1 MRKSRKS
8 ISNIF
13 PFFLM
18 FMVVLIGTAF
28 ASIGN
33 ITGTI
38 EVQAESPLQDGV
50 FISDAEVYQSNSAEA
65 IINTYSKRMLNTKV
79 TLDASESEVIMKIKL
94 YNNTNYLYEYR
105 GISYDEDFYDNANI
119 ETTVYTEAGTQIG
132 EDIPSKTEVI
142 VYIKINYKNGTIAEN
157 TVLNAYI
164 NFEIGIPG
172 PNKPIL
178 DNPSNEEWTNEAVP
192 VTATTST
199 RDDRTQ
205 IEQIKY
211 SFNNSSWM
219 DWDGELNRVGSYVS
233 TSTIYKISMD
243 ETLYVKA
250 IDNLGQESE
259 VASTKLKID
268 LTKPSISFGTN
279 GSTKWAKSHSTTVT
293 VSDTYSGVDADSLKY
308 VWTQNTSEP
317 ADSAFSKS
325 FANGGS
331 IAISTGTGNNWYLWI
346 WAKDIAG
353 NSIKTKSSAFYLDNT
368 APSTATISSGGIS
381 GKRIKYTAT
390 GADANSG
397 VATYKFYVGGSLKTT
412 VTTSSGSATYTF
424 SRTTFGNTYS
434 AYVVVT
440 DAAGNTKTS
449 STVSNTDYT
458 IKTDAELSTLAAKVN
473 GGTTYSGITITQLNS
488 IILRGNWTPIGYDGT
503 DAHAFAGTYNG
514 GGYTIS
520 GLTITNGTRKENA
533 LFGKNSGTIKNL
545 TISSPSITT
554 TSGDYSTTAAC
565 VGTNLGTIEYVN
577 ITRGTIAGNT
587 VYIGGITAYSSGGKI
602 RYCTNSATVKCSDS
616 VTASTAQG
624 VYVGAMAGI
633 NKSNGVI
640 EYCINT
646 GNIKGKRVGGMVGE
660 LSTGYVTCC
669 GNRGNIYTID
679 YTSSGAYAGGIAGSG
694 GAAIIRWSYNNA
706 RIVVTGGAGGI
717 IGAAVPSSTN
727 SIQIVSSYNAGTLSG
742 TFSTG
747 GIVAYQTGSG
757 TISLTNNY
765 WRSDCGAK
773 YGNASKSS
781 DSGAQS
787 RYASDLKKFTSTLNG
802 SGSYFKADSSNK
814 NGGYPILSFE

>member
-18 FMVVLIGTAF
+18 FIVILIGTAF

-192 VTATTST
+192 VTATAST

-293 VSDTYSGVDADSLKY
+293 VSDTYSGVNADSLKY
-308 VWTQNTSEP
+308 VWTQSTSEP

-325 FANGGS
+325 FTNDGS
-331 IAISTGTGNNWYLWI
+331 IAISIGTGNNWYLWI

-353 NSIKTKSSAFYLDNT
+353 NSIKTKSNAFYLDNT
-368 APSTATISSGGIS
+368 APSTATISSGGVS
-381 GKRIKYTAT
+381 GKSIKYTAT

-424 SRTTFGNTYS
+424 SSTTFGNTYS

-458 IKTDAELSTLAAKVN
+458 IKTAAELSTLATKVN

-488 IILRGNWTPIGYDGT
+488 ITLSGNWTPIGYDGT

-520 GLTITNGTRKENA
+520 GLTITNGTRAHNA
-533 LFGKNSGTIKNL
+533 LFGKNRGTIRNL

-554 TSGDYSTTAAC
+554 TVGNYSGTAAC
-565 VGTNLGTIEYVN
+565 VGLNAGTIEYVK
-577 ITRGTIAGNT
+577 IVGGTIVGNT
-587 VYIGGITAYSSGGKI
+587 VYIGGVASITSGGTI

-616 VTASTAQG
+616 VTASTGQG
-624 VYVGAMAGI
+624 AYVGGI
-633 NKSNGVI
+633 VGLNRDNGNV

-646 GNIKGKRVGGMVGE
+646 GNIKGKRAGGMIGDT
-660 LSTGYVTCC
+660 SGGYIICC
-669 GNRGNIYTID
+669 GNRGNIYTVE
-679 YTSSGAYAGGIAGSG
+679 YTGGGAYAGGIVGSG
-694 GAAIIRWSYNNA
+694 SAAVIGWSYNNA
-706 RIVVTGGAGGI
+706 RISVTGGSGGI
-717 IGAAVPSSTN
+717 MGAAVPSSTN
-727 SIQIVSSYNAGTLSG
+727 SINIYSRYNAGTLYGS
-742 TFSTG
+742 FSTG
-747 GIVAYQTGSG
+747 GIVSYQTGSG

-765 WRSDCGAK
+765 WRSDCGAT
-773 YGNASKSS
+773 YGNPSKQSNTAMTPLSASN
-781 DSGAQS
+781 
-787 RYASDLKKFTSTLNG
+787 LKNILSLNG
-802 SGSYFKADSSNK
+802 SGSYFKADSSYK

>member
-79 TLDASESEVIMKIKL
+79 TLDASESEVIMKVKL

-192 VTATTST
+192 VTATAST

-268 LTKPSISFGTN
+268 LTKPNISFGTN

-293 VSDTYSGVDADSLKY
+293 VSDIYSGVDADSLKY

-325 FANGGS
+325 FTNGGS
-331 IAISTGTGNNWYLWI
+331 ITISTGTGNNWYLWI

-353 NSIKTKSSAFYLDNT
+353 NSIKTKSNAFYLDNT
-368 APSTATISSGGIS
+368 APSTATISSGGVS
-381 GKRIKYTAT
+381 GKSIKYTAT

-424 SRTTFGNTYS
+424 SSTTFGNTYS

-458 IKTDAELSTLAAKVN
+458 IKTAAELSTLATKVN

-488 IILRGNWTPIGYDGT
+488 ITLSGNWTPIGYDGT

-520 GLTITNGTRKENA
+520 GLTITNGTRAHNA
-533 LFGKNSGTIKNL
+533 LFGKNRGTIRNL

-554 TSGDYSTTAAC
+554 TVGNYSGTAAC
-565 VGTNLGTIEYVN
+565 VGLNAGTIEYVK
-577 ITRGTIAGNT
+577 IVGGTIVGNT
-587 VYIGGITAYSSGGKI
+587 VYIGGVASITSGGTI

-616 VTASTAQG
+616 VTASTNQG
-624 VYVGAMAGI
+624 VYVGGI
-633 NKSNGVI
+633 VGLNRENGNV

-646 GNIKGKRVGGMVGE
+646 GNIKGKRVGGMIGD
-660 LSTGYVTCC
+660 TNGGYITCC
-669 GNRGNIYTID
+669 GNRGGIYTIN
-679 YTSSGAYAGGIAGSG
+679 YTTYGAYAGGLVGSG
-694 GAAIIRWSYNNA
+694 GACIIRWSYSNGKISA
-706 RIVVTGGAGGI
+706 IGGAGGI

-773 YGNASKSS
+773 YGNASKAS

-802 SGSYFKADSSNK
+802 SGSYFKADSSYK